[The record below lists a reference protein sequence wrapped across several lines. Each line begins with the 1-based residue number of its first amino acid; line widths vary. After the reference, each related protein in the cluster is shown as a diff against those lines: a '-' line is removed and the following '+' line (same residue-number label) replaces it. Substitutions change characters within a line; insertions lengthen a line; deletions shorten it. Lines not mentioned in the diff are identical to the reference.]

1 MRGIPAF
8 LDPESAAPTRARTLH
23 PRALNCNEA
32 FASLHCRGERDQ
44 AYTSS
49 DRAIMCVYCKEA
61 PACDHERDACEASRG
76 ERCITCGHD
85 SAAFLSYTPGPRRV
99 SFWIP
104 VRRSPKRKPFE
115 TSTQA
120 RRANVKGR
128 APKSLRSL
136 TGWSAPRPAPSSRR
150 PSSSWPSTRRR
161 RRPFD

>member
-1 MRGIPAF
+1 MVTHAHRPQGAVRNCRRLGGSPA
-8 LDPESAAPTRARTLH
+8 LH
-23 PRALNCNEA
+23 PPGLDGLSQDAGHSYFPSIRRECCAYERAHATPKGTNCNKA

-44 AYTSS
+44 T

-76 ERCITCGHD
+76 ERCIICGHD
-85 SAAFLSYTPGPRRV
+85 SAAFLYTPGPRRV

-104 VRRSPKRKPFE
+104 VGRSPKRKPFE

-128 APKSLRSL
+128 VP
-136 TGWSAPRPAPSSRR
+136 
-150 PSSSWPSTRRR
+150 
-161 RRPFD
+161 